1 LTDPIGAAD
10 REIVIVE
17 DEQIVALDIRIHL
30 QRFGYRVR
38 SVFSSGEEYL
48 HEMRMRAA
56 AEDIP
61 DLVLM
66 DINLQ
71 GAMDGITAA
80 GITRDEFRVPVI
92 LLTAFAD
99 DETIDRAKLSEP
111 YAYIIKP
118 YQEQELRTA
127 VVLALYRNEMEQAI
141 RRREELLSGI
151 LGSIDAGVLVEGV
164 GGRIAYANERAT
176 SILGVDDAAALP
188 VDELL
193 PETVR
198 QSVEKGAGAFAWNPG
213 HQPDRTIEVSAS
225 ILDGETTVWVLNDTT
240 VRLQNEQALRQ
251 MDSQLAHAQ
260 RMEAIGRMSGGLAHD
275 FNNLVTVIMG
285 YTRLALDDIAAH
297 PELGAVRE
305 NIEGVLATARRSA
318 ILTRQLLA
326 FSRVQQLREEDI
338 VADQILE
345 NQRPMI
351 EGLLPEYVDFH
362 LLPRAGGAMIRAD
375 RSRLE
380 QVVLN
385 LILNARDA
393 MANGGVITLTT
404 ETIALDAPLPTHSR
418 TLPPGEYL
426 LLRVADT
433 GEGISPEHMPH
444 VFEPFFTTKE
454 SEYGSGFGLATVYS
468 AVEES
473 NGGIDVASSV
483 GNGCVFSIYFPLVE
497 ARVVTAPSE
506 PIASADFGG
515 GGTILLVQ
523 QEEAM
528 RSVMGTILRARGF
541 RNLSARSV
549 GDAILLLER
558 EKEVDAVVSDLSAPF
573 LSAPE
578 IVRRYRAVT
587 TAPVIL
593 VVTGEP
599 LKAGQDESVV
609 KPFEPEELV
618 AAVRS
623 VLRST

>member
-1 LTDPIGAAD
+1 LTDPIGAD
-10 REIVIVE
+10 GREIVIVE

-48 HEMRMRAA
+48 DEMRLRAV
-56 AEDIP
+56 AEDLP

-71 GAMDGITAA
+71 GSMDGITAA
-80 GITRDEFRVPVI
+80 GTTRDEFRVPVI

-111 YAYIIKP
+111 FAYIIKP

-151 LGSIDAGVLVEGV
+151 LGSIDAGVLVEEAS
-164 GGRIAYANERAT
+164 GRIAYANERAST
-176 SILGVDDAAALP
+176 ILGVDDATTLP

-193 PETVR
+193 PEIVR
-198 QSVEKGAGAFAWNPG
+198 QSVRTGAGAFTWNPG
-213 HQPDRTIEVSAS
+213 HQPDRTIEVSAAV
-225 ILDGETTVWVLNDTT
+225 LNGDTTVWVLNDTT
-240 VRLQNEQALRQ
+240 LRVRNEQALRR
-251 MDSQLAHAQ
+251 MDSQLSHAQ
-260 RMEAIGRMSGGLAHD
+260 RMDAIGRMSGGMAHD

-285 YTRLALDDIAAH
+285 YTRLALDDIGAH
-297 PELGAVRE
+297 PELAAIRK
-305 NIEGVLATARRSA
+305 NLEGILATARRSA
-318 ILTRQLLA
+318 VLTRQLLT
-326 FSRVQQLREEDI
+326 FSRVQQLREEDLL
-338 VADQILE
+338 VDQVLE
-345 NQRPMI
+345 QQRPMI
-351 EGLLPEYVDFH
+351 DGLLPEYVELH
-362 LLPRAGGAMIRAD
+362 LHKRAEEAVIRVD

-380 QVVLN
+380 QIVLN

-404 ETIALDAPLPTHSR
+404 ETIAIDAPLPTHTR
-418 TLPPGEYL
+418 TLPPGDYL

-433 GEGISPEHMPH
+433 GEGISSEHLPH
-444 VFEPFFTTKE
+444 VFEPFFTTKD

-473 NGGIDVASSV
+473 NGAIDVVSSL
-483 GNGCVFSIYFPLVE
+483 GNGSVFSIYLPL
-497 ARVVTAPSE
+497 TAAQGTE
-506 PIASADFGG
+506 PPAGPRLSSDSRGT
-515 GGTILLVQ
+515 GTILLVQ

-528 RSVMGTILRARGF
+528 RSVMGTILRNRGF
-541 RNLSARSV
+541 RHFAARSV

-558 EKEVDAVVSDLSAPF
+558 EKEIDAVVSDLSAPF

-587 TAPVIL
+587 AAPVIL

-599 LKAGQDESVV
+599 VRAGQDESIV

-623 VLRST
+623 VVRST

>member
-1 LTDPIGAAD
+1 LNDPVGSD
-10 REIVIVE
+10 GREIVIVE

-48 HEMRMRAA
+48 HEMRQRAIL
-56 AEDIP
+56 DDLP

-71 GAMDGITAA
+71 GAMDGIAAA
-80 GITRDEFRVPVI
+80 GATRDEFRVPVI

-111 YAYIIKP
+111 FAYIIKP

-151 LGSIDAGVLVEGV
+151 LRSIDAGVLVEESS
-164 GGRIAYANERAT
+164 GRIAYANERAS
-176 SILGVDDAAALP
+176 SILGVDDATTHP
-188 VDELL
+188 VEEVL
-193 PETVR
+193 PEMVR
-198 QSVEKGAGAFAWNPG
+198 SSVDAASGVFTWNPG
-213 HQPDRTIEVSAS
+213 HHPDRTIEVSAS
-225 ILDGETTVWVLNDTT
+225 VLDGETTVWVLNDTT
-240 VRLQNEQALRQ
+240 IRVQNEQALRR
-251 MDSQLAHAQ
+251 MDSQLSHAQ
-260 RMEAIGRMSGGLAHD
+260 RMDAIGRMSGGMAHD

-297 PELGAVRE
+297 PELTAIRE
-305 NIEGVLATARRSA
+305 NLEGILATARRSA
-318 ILTRQLLA
+318 ILTRQLLT
-326 FSRVQQLREEDI
+326 FSRVQQLREEDLI
-338 VADQILE
+338 VDRVLE
-345 NQRPMI
+345 EQRGMI
-351 EGLLPEYVDFH
+351 DGLLPEYVEFH
-362 LLPRAGGAMIRAD
+362 LYPRAGGAVVRAD

-404 ETIALDAPLPTHSR
+404 ETIAIDSPLPTHTR
-418 TLPPGEYL
+418 TLPPGDYF

-433 GEGISPEHMPH
+433 GEGISSEHLPH
-444 VFEPFFTTKE
+444 VFEPFFTTKDA
-454 SEYGSGFGLATVYS
+454 EYGSGFGLATVYS

-473 NGGIDVASSV
+473 NGAIDVVSSV
-483 GNGCVFSIYFPLVE
+483 GNGCVFSIYFPLV
-497 ARVVTAPSE
+497 AAKVVPS
-506 PIASADFGG
+506 ASGPAVTSDAT
-515 GGTILLVQ
+515 GT
-523 QEEAM
+523 
-528 RSVMGTILRARGF
+528 GTILRSRGF
-541 RNLSARSV
+541 RHLAARSV

-558 EKEVDAVVSDLSAPF
+558 EKDIDAVVSDLSAPF

-587 TAPVIL
+587 AAPVIL

-599 LKAGQDESVV
+599 LRAGQDESVV